1 MIWPSRKKLG
11 LKYNSQAPVA
21 QEAKPEVNNIPQ
33 TPQQLFAYPQ
43 TPPKSALSPK
53 PKNSIIIPSCEPK
66 KMPDKITP

>member
-1 MIWPSRKKLG
+1 MIWPSRKNWGIKMIH
-11 LKYNSQAPVA
+11 KPPVA

-66 KMPDKITP
+66 KMPDKITS